1 MQTVEKEAPRFPFL
15 ISSINPVLP
24 KCIMRPT
31 AVRQPCQED
40 AADTAGQ
47 VLSILQD
54 QTPFILCSTL
64 FIFGALSTIG
74 VELLCK
80 AVGACLPGA
89 ALLIAL
95 EVGRHTFHKQRIKV
109 QA

>member
-1 MQTVEKEAPRFPFL
+1 MWPA
-15 ISSINPVLP
+15 
-24 KCIMRPT
+24 

-54 QTPFILCSTL
+54 QASFILCSTL
-64 FIFGALSTIG
+64 FIFRALSTIG
-74 VELLCK
+74 VELLCE
-80 AVGACLPGA
+80 AVSACLPGA

-95 EVGRHTFHKQRIKV
+95 EVDRHTFHKQHIKV